1 VKRLMMPLAV
11 MVILCI
17 VLAGCAPKEGIAISA
32 IPWADEEETSYIIQ
46 DQEGNTIGSGNLTIA
61 KEGESYI
68 LGEYWEVGEVKQTI
82 SIKVAS
88 DDLKPISEQQTIL
101 SAQGEMKINTTYT
114 DSKLKIEAETP
125 QGPQTV
131 EIDVP
136 EDAYDNDEVLFLF
149 RALPFEEGYQATY
162 TNVVAS
168 AAQKPEVTITI
179 SGKEQVSAPAGL
191 FDCWKLEFEVAGQKQ
206 YMWYGVDSPHYLVK
220 YDNGQSIIL
229 LQEIAE

>member
-1 VKRLMMPLAV
+1 MKKLLMPLAV
-11 MVILCI
+11 IVILCI
-17 VLAGCAPKEGIAISA
+17 VLVGCAPKEGIAISA

-46 DQEGNTIGSGNLTIA
+46 DQEANTIGSGNLTIA

-68 LGEYWEVGEVKQTI
+68 LGEYWEVGEVKQII

-88 DDLKPISEQQTIL
+88 DDLKPISEQLTIL

-114 DSKLKIEAETP
+114 DNKLKIEAETP
-125 QGPQTV
+125 EGNQTA

-136 EDAYDNDEVLFLF
+136 DDAYDNDEVLFLF

-162 TNVVAS
+162 TNVVAA

-179 SGKEQVSAPAGL
+179 SGKEQVSAPAGVY
-191 FDCWKLEFEVAGQKQ
+191 DCWKLEFEVAGQKQ
-206 YMWYGVDSPHYLVK
+206 YMWYGIDAPHYLVK

-229 LQEIAE
+229 LQEIVR

>member
-1 VKRLMMPLAV
+1 MKRLLMPLAITLV
-11 MVILCI
+11 FCI
-17 VLAGCAPKEGIAISA
+17 ALAGCAPKESIVISA

-46 DQEGNTIGSGNLTIA
+46 DQEANTIGSGNLTIA

-68 LGEYWEVGEVKQTI
+68 LGQYWEVGEVKQTI

-88 DDLKPISEQQTIL
+88 DDLKPISGNQTIV
-101 SAQGEMKINTTYT
+101 SPQGEFKINATYS

-125 QGPQTV
+125 EGNQTA

-136 EDAYDNDEVLFLF
+136 DDAYDNDEVLFLL

-162 TNVVAS
+162 TNVVAA
-168 AAQKPEVTITI
+168 AAQKPKITVAI
-179 SGKEQVSAPAGL
+179 TGKEPVETPAGV
-191 FDCWKLEFEVAGQKQ
+191 FDCWKLELSAAGQEQ
-206 YMWYGVDSPHYLVK
+206 YMWYSVDSPHYLVK

-229 LQEIAE
+229 LQEIME

>member
-1 VKRLMMPLAV
+1 MMSLAV
-11 MVILCI
+11 IVILCI
-17 VLAGCAPKEGIAISA
+17 VLAGCAPKEGIAIST
-32 IPWADEEETSYIIQ
+32 IPWSDEEETSYIIQ
-46 DQEGNTIGSGNLTIA
+46 DQEANTIGGGNLTIA

-68 LGEYWEVGEVKQTI
+68 LGEYWEVGEVTQTI

-88 DDLKPISEQQTIL
+88 DDLKPISEQLTIL
-101 SAQGEMKINTTYT
+101 SSQGEMKINTTYT
-114 DSKLKIEAETP
+114 DNKLKIEAETP
-125 QGPQTV
+125 EGNQTA

-136 EDAYDNDEVLFLF
+136 DDAYDNDEVLFLF

-162 TNVVAS
+162 TNVVAA

-179 SGKEQVSAPAGL
+179 SGKEQVSAPAGVY
-191 FDCWKLEFEVAGQKQ
+191 DCWKLEFEVAGQKQ

-229 LQEIAE
+229 LQEIVR